1 MANLNAGDLIGAIL
15 NASTSANQNAQN
27 TQSAQ
32 NTQNS
37 GLNLGDLGG
46 LVQAIQN
53 TKILDAEKLNALK
66 TGLLS
71 LAGSE
76 DLAGALKLK
85 LAPLLAVLQTVQG
98 GSAES
103 NQKAWE
109 LIKPFLG
116 DKDKLTSLVS
126 SFGQYGGKLL
136 EILKAVFL
144 RS

>member
-15 NASTSANQNAQN
+15 NASTSTGAQNAQN
-27 TQSAQ
+27 G
-32 NTQNS
+32 

-46 LVQAIQN
+46 LVQAIQG

-71 LAGSE
+71 LAGSD
-76 DLAGALKLK
+76 DLAGAVKLK

-109 LIKPFLG
+109 LIKPFIS
-116 DKDKLTSLVS
+116 DKDKLSSLVS

-136 EILKAVFL
+136 DILKAVFL

>member
-15 NASTSANQNAQN
+15 NASTSANQNTQNAQN
-27 TQSAQ
+27 AQSG
-32 NTQNS
+32 

-85 LAPLLAVLQTVQG
+85 LAPLLAVLKTVQG

-126 SFGQYGGKLL
+126 SFGQYGGNLL
-136 EILKAVFL
+136 DILKAVFL

>member
-15 NASTSANQNAQN
+15 NASTGTNQSN
-27 TQSAQ
+27 QSAQ
-32 NTQNS
+32 NG
-37 GLNLGDLGG
+37 GLNLGD

-103 NQKAWE
+103 NQKAWD

-126 SFGQYGGKLL
+126 SFGQYGGNLL
-136 EILKAVFL
+136 DILKAVFL